1 MGPHIVDYIPRPL
14 RIIYDNGVVVLY
26 TKNNKTSSDFKF
38 MELNLLTMRDLYKDY
53 AIVVSH
59 VGTNSLLTDP
69 LTKGLRLVI
78 LKRQIDNMSIMNSF
92 NLIMLGYGSMS
103 NMLFSH
109 MLTNLSILGL
119 FWWYFHF
126 IWILLLCTSVW

>member
-119 FWWYFHF
+119 FW
-126 IWILLLCTSVW
+126 

>member
-1 MGPHIVDYIPRPL
+1 MIMVCTRFDVFFLLGLLGRYQSNSRNDTKKMTRPL

-78 LKRQIDNMSIMNSF
+78 LKRQIDNMSIVNSF
-92 NLIMLGYGSMS
+92 NLIMLG
-103 NMLFSH
+103 
-109 MLTNLSILGL
+109 
-119 FWWYFHF
+119 
-126 IWILLLCTSVW
+126 